1 MSNSY
6 LAVPIDQA
14 KSGYTSPI
22 SYSSRPEPV
31 VHDLP
36 IAPGGD
42 VRNAD
47 SDATPGDLKRQ
58 GGSRASSCSGLW
70 RRAEVG
76 AATDVPVEDED
87 AEPQSQSQSQ
97 TQTQTQT

>member
-1 MSNSY
+1 MSDSH
-6 LAVPIDQA
+6 LAVPSEQA
-14 KSGYTSPI
+14 KSWYTSPTP
-22 SYSSRPEPV
+22 SSSNPEAIA
-31 VHDLP
+31 HDLP

-42 VRNAD
+42 VRDGD

-87 AEPQSQSQSQ
+87 AEPQSQSQ